1 MNIMTGKDVIDYIKA
16 NGLEDAKVTV
26 TSTMYYPGDHD
37 CRTTDDVSISEGSEY
52 STDDV
57 SISEGSEYIGD
68 GKYMKTV
75 DFYID
80 SNLY

>member
-1 MNIMTGKDVIDYIKA
+1 MTGKDVIDYIKA

-26 TSTMYYPGDHD
+26 TATMYYQGDHD

-52 STDDV
+52 L
-57 SISEGSEYIGD
+57 GK

-80 SNLY
+80 CNLY

>member
-1 MNIMTGKDVIDYIKA
+1 MIGKDIIEYIKA

-26 TSTMYYPGDHD
+26 TATMYYNGDHD
-37 CRTTDDVSISEGSEY
+37 CRTTDDVSIA
-52 STDDV
+52 
-57 SISEGSEYIGD
+57 EGSEYIED

>member
-1 MNIMTGKDVIDYIKA
+1 MNIMTGKDVIDYIKS

-52 STDDV
+52 
-57 SISEGSEYIGD
+57 IGD